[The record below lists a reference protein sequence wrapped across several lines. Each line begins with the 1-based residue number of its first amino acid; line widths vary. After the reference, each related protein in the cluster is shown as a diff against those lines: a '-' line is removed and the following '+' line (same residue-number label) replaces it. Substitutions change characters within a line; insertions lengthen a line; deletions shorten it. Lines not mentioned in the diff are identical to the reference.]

1 MKLKLTESMVEIEP
15 TPFRKYVVQGKFEGE
30 VYIFI
35 ETARNIIARI
45 DMMDCTGE
53 DLTVWESE
61 KFGELTPL
69 TIRGCWHDLDRPLYI
84 KVTRPDGSIAFDG
97 FGTDH

>member
-1 MKLKLTESMVEIEP
+1 MKLKLTESMVAIEP
-15 TPFRKYVVQGKFEGE
+15 DSFKKYVVQGKYEGE
-30 VYIFI
+30 VYIFM

-45 DMMDCTGE
+45 DMRDCTGE
-53 DLTVWESE
+53 DLAIWESGE
-61 KFGELTPL
+61 FGELTPL
-69 TIRGCWHDLDRPLYI
+69 TISGCWHDFDRPLYI